1 MFAPDANFDPG
12 ASRNA
17 VEITRWHTNKTT
29 LGGTHFKML
38 LEKERR
44 ITHAHTHALL
54 SDPAR
59 LTVKIHLRAPILGAP
74 RRSEPICVDDYEYFS
89 QPPPIII
96 MHGSD
101 DLDWPSPLISNCKT
115 PPFDAACLFQSC
127 LVRFRFFNTPQHF
140 TRLEFFLLC
149 VQREGGP
156 SALPF
161 AQQNCWRFCNAAKG
175 IYVHTHCVLL
185 IFNLLNSLSPL
196 RGCWHSNGG
205 KWEMDV

>member
-1 MFAPDANFDPG
+1 MQISTRARHETQQRSRGDTLTRRHSVALTSKCCWKKRD
-12 ASRNA
+12 ASR
-17 VEITRWHTNKTT
+17 
-29 LGGTHFKML
+29 
-38 LEKERR
+38 
-44 ITHAHTHALL
+44 THAHTHALL

-59 LTVKIHLRAPILGAP
+59 LTVKIHLRAPIHAGAP
-74 RRSEPICVDDYEYFS
+74 RCSEPICVDDYEYFS

-127 LVRFRFFNTPQHF
+127 LVRFRFFNAPQHF
-140 TRLEFFLLC
+140 TRLEFFLVC

-161 AQQNCWRFCNAAKG
+161 AQQLCWRFCNAARG
-175 IYVHTHCVLL
+175 IYVHSHCVLL

-205 KWEMDV
+205 K